1 VLNFSLYV
9 KHFTAK
15 FGNWTNTRFEP
26 DRREAIMPSPDNQT
40 RSKPGVDWLGIV
52 RIVLLQILVL
62 LTLSAGVVRYVNWS
76 SDAARAEFMA
86 GGKPALSG
94 PTQPPQP
101 AAPVEIV
108 KGQKTCPR
116 KA

>member
-1 VLNFSLYV
+1 
-9 KHFTAK
+9 
-15 FGNWTNTRFEP
+15 
-26 DRREAIMPSPDNQT
+26 MPSPENQT
-40 RSKPGVDWLGIV
+40 RSKPGFDWLAIV
-52 RIVLLQILVL
+52 RIALVQILVL

-76 SDAARAEFMA
+76 SDAARAEFTA
-86 GGKPALSG
+86 GGKPALFA

-101 AAPVEIV
+101 TAPVEIV